1 MSICDSHPFTLTEGK
16 AQIKDFIQLLLIPDC
31 MDVFLILFCPYQ
43 DLFGHAHIY
52 FPLGPWIIA
61 QTTGKGHLILESLN
75 YFHLTAGISI
85 H

>member
-52 FPLGPWIIA
+52 FPLGP
-61 QTTGKGHLILESLN
+61 
-75 YFHLTAGISI
+75 
-85 H
+85 